1 MPETAQQKNK
11 NALKNRKA
19 ELLRMEE
26 EIDAKFT
33 VADPYYK
40 EMVDLVEQ

>member
-1 MPETAQQKNK
+1 
-11 NALKNRKA
+11 
-19 ELLRMEE
+19 MEE

-40 EMVDLVEQ
+40 EMVDLVEQQKNKHKEWVEKERVKKIEVLK